1 MKEVNAKEVYAFC
14 ECCLEIQRKGLEEL
28 KQKLKKGET
37 NNKKELRIFIQ
48 KTEEKIHFLENTQS
62 IILACY
68 ERSNKKFKFNLKKH
82 SKFLKK
88 VGLLKDDKE

>member
-1 MKEVNAKEVYAFC
+1 MKDVKTKEVYAFC

-28 KQKLKKGET
+28 KEKLKKGET

-48 KTEEKIHFLENTQS
+48 KTEEKINFLKNTQD
-62 IILACY
+62 IILSCY
-68 ERSNKKFKFNLKKH
+68 ERSGKKFKFNLKKH

-88 VGLLKDDKE
+88 VGLVKDDKK